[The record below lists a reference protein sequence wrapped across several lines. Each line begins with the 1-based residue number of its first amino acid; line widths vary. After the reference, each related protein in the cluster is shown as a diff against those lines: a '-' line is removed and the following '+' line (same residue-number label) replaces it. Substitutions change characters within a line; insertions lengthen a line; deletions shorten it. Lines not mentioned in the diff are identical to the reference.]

1 MIDILNFIDDL
12 KEIKTSLG
20 PITDNKTMKLI
31 DDKIGKY
38 DKVMSDFEES
48 EVPKHIES
56 MVKSVSAWL
65 FIKSIVE

>member
-1 MIDILNFIDDL
+1 MIDILKFIDKI
-12 KEIKTSLG
+12 KENKTSLG

-48 EVPKHIES
+48 EVPKHIKS
-56 MVKSVSAWL
+56 MIKSVSA
-65 FIKSIVE
+65 

>member
-20 PITDNKTMKLI
+20 PITDNKTMILI

-38 DKVMSDFEES
+38 EKVLSDFEES

-56 MVKSVSAWL
+56 IVKSVSA
-65 FIKSIVE
+65 